1 MKIKSCKE
9 QLLAGI
15 TRSICYYPTFVLTSI
30 ILTRLKSCPQI
41 AKVSLSTTSS
51 SSFIMI
57 LSGSALFGNTA
68 IGWYIIISWNVLYKN
83 QIVVFKIKVT
93 ARVQNFIESLCVL
106 YFLNHRSLP
115 HQTRCADLLF
125 TIAKPSTSKWAYI
138 ESSIL
143 TYSITRNTIQGWGVF
158 CHARRQTFFFF
169 VLLYYY
175 FGESARDASSL
186 RVANTSFLQQV
197 ETEPNCKSGKLF
209 YNAPL
214 ISLPICYNMATTSS
228 KSKQVQKN

>member
-1 MKIKSCKE
+1 MPVCTVSTE
-9 QLLAGI
+9 LLVFLQ
-15 TRSICYYPTFVLTSI
+15 PHL
-30 ILTRLKSCPQI
+30 
-41 AKVSLSTTSS
+41 
-51 SSFIMI
+51 
-57 LSGSALFGNTA
+57 
-68 IGWYIIISWNVLYKN
+68 IGWYIIIWSVFCKN
-83 QIVVFKIKVT
+83 QIAVFKVKITVQ
-93 ARVQNFIESLCVL
+93 VQNFIKSSCILHLLHHWSLG
-106 YFLNHRSLP
+106 SK
-115 HQTRCADLLF
+115 TRCADLPLII
-125 TIAKPSTSKWAYI
+125 TKPSTSKWAYI

-169 VLLYYY
+169 FFLLYYY

-228 KSKQVQKN
+228 KSKQVKKN